1 MIGLFETDPAGRVL
15 AADSVSTRLSATGG
29 TMIGRTPWTAATPT
43 RRTEIE
49 RDWSSRTTE
58 GFDTDFDIG
67 IDGIIRRAHVVMSPR
82 LGADG
87 TLLGY
92 LGTVVVDHA
101 DDNAHHV
108 LDRTP
113 DIVWSV
119 DDAGAITFANEST
132 RRLVGPARVD
142 NLASTLRDQVP
153 RALLIGDL
161 SHWRGDVVV
170 RDTVGDSLTLD
181 CTVVRTP
188 DGGFTAW
195 CRDVTSSAR
204 LHAELAHQATHDALT
219 GLPVRQLFLRRVAE
233 AVERSR
239 IDGRALAVLYVDI
252 DHLKIVNDTF
262 GHDDGDAFIAL
273 IGRRLVASTRPD
285 DVIGRM
291 GGDEFVVLCERVGD
305 ETAALDLAERIIA
318 AAAEP
323 VVLHGQRMST
333 GVSVGVATWKPT
345 DRSVAL
351 NGAPLDV
358 ALELVRRADTAMY
371 RAKTRGK
378 GRCEPF
384 TDAMSHAV
392 ERRGRLRLDLE
403 RALAEQQLHLVFQPI
418 AALHTGRVE
427 AAEALLRWEHPTEGV
442 LTPADFVDLAEE
454 TGLVVPIGAW
464 VVDEALRVLA
474 SWIADGRADRHFRV
488 HVNVSAHQVVHVGF
502 VEDLTTAVRRHGLAP
517 GNLSIE
523 YQSDV
528 LDDDEAARTLRSLHR
543 LGFVLTID
551 DFGGH
556 RSSLSDLRAST
567 PHFVKLAGS
576 FVRPLDVDDRDDPMV
591 RGLVQLAHGLDVS
604 VIAAWVVSNH
614 QLQRLRALGCDY
626 VQGFHVARPTRADDF
641 DPTNVASRVLG

>member
-67 IDGIIRRAHVVMSPR
+67 IDGIARRAHVVMSPR

-204 LHAELAHQATHDALT
+204 LHAELAHQATHDT
-219 GLPVRQLFLRRVAE
+219 
-233 AVERSR
+233 
-239 IDGRALAVLYVDI
+239 
-252 DHLKIVNDTF
+252 
-262 GHDDGDAFIAL
+262 
-273 IGRRLVASTRPD
+273 
-285 DVIGRM
+285 
-291 GGDEFVVLCERVGD
+291 
-305 ETAALDLAERIIA
+305 
-318 AAAEP
+318 
-323 VVLHGQRMST
+323 
-333 GVSVGVATWKPT
+333 
-345 DRSVAL
+345 
-351 NGAPLDV
+351 
-358 ALELVRRADTAMY
+358 
-371 RAKTRGK
+371 
-378 GRCEPF
+378 
-384 TDAMSHAV
+384 
-392 ERRGRLRLDLE
+392 
-403 RALAEQQLHLVFQPI
+403 
-418 AALHTGRVE
+418 
-427 AAEALLRWEHPTEGV
+427 
-442 LTPADFVDLAEE
+442 
-454 TGLVVPIGAW
+454 
-464 VVDEALRVLA
+464 
-474 SWIADGRADRHFRV
+474 
-488 HVNVSAHQVVHVGF
+488 
-502 VEDLTTAVRRHGLAP
+502 
-517 GNLSIE
+517 
-523 YQSDV
+523 
-528 LDDDEAARTLRSLHR
+528 
-543 LGFVLTID
+543 LTI
-551 DFGGH
+551 H
-556 RSSLSDLRAST
+556 KT
-567 PHFVKLAGS
+567 K
-576 FVRPLDVDDRDDPMV
+576 
-591 RGLVQLAHGLDVS
+591 
-604 VIAAWVVSNH
+604 
-614 QLQRLRALGCDY
+614 
-626 VQGFHVARPTRADDF
+626 FH
-641 DPTNVASRVLG
+641 